1 MSRGPTLH
9 AAWLGLVISANWC
22 PPEKLFVRRVSFR
35 KFRNREDLVPV
46 TKPTSAGILESSRKP
61 TPRQVSIRRRLKG
74 QDFQSAVLFAVHDL
88 FQFTHRATDARAL
101 WSDARVVWLGRSTF
115 LHWCLE
121 DAEFDVPWLV
131 RGTADA
137 PRDVAELREQV
148 RSQLTDYFAERL
160 SKLPRRSTGNWL
172 PLP

>member
-1 MSRGPTLH
+1 
-9 AAWLGLVISANWC
+9 
-22 PPEKLFVRRVSFR
+22 
-35 KFRNREDLVPV
+35 
-46 TKPTSAGILESSRKP
+46 
-61 TPRQVSIRRRLKG
+61 VSIRRRLKS
-74 QDFQSAVLFAVHDL
+74 QDFPSAVLMAVDAL
-88 FQFTHRATDARAL
+88 FQFTHRAVGARAL

-131 RGTADA
+131 RGTTDA
-137 PRDVAELREQV
+137 PRNVAELREVV
-148 RSQLTDYFAERL
+148 RTQLTAYFAERL